1 MSEATD
7 FGTFGRFEETSVSDM
22 PRDMK
27 EAYDFTM
34 KLRGL
39 VPGPHRIWLANPE
52 LSKTVVPI
60 GAYYQTRSTLTK
72 PEIEIATNLVNGHW
86 SAAYSNYEHE
96 IIGEKAG
103 GLPPE
108 KVEAM
113 IAGRQTSFDDPRR
126 PKSRDFGSEVSTM
139 KVLVSS
145 KSPAISIPVK
155 SPAISFPVGYH
166 DLHPNISI
174 NFQLNR
180 FYGWVGDDSML
191 MEMREAVAGV
201 NDYPMFTK
209 IILELAERA
218 LARHEV
224 LKGAYYLR
232 LAEFFLL
239 TSDPRKL
246 PTRQRFVDLLL
257 DHLRIAPSA
266 YSRIPFESGWLPAY
280 RLMPIKPK
288 GTLVVFG
295 GFDSY
300 IEEWLPAALV
310 FRDAGY
316 DTILFEG
323 PGQGAALELA
333 HLTMSHEWEKPVK
346 AVLDYFHLDAV
357 TLMGF
362 SLGGGLVIRA
372 AAFDPRVRWVIAYDI
387 MTSGLECALR
397 PLPPPAQKELLGWI
411 NTRNDAE
418 VDKFFADAMA
428 KSLLLDWML
437 KLGMHNTGQRTPY
450 AMMKHYQKFETA
462 SISCRVTQDVL
473 LMAGAEDH
481 YVPVHQLPD
490 QIATLTH
497 VRSLT
502 ARLFTRAEQAQNHC
516 QVGNMGLAF
525 RVMIDWMESLESIER
540 LNQG

>member
-1 MSEATD
+1 MTTAT
-7 FGTFGRFEETSVSDM
+7 EI
-22 PRDMK
+22 K
-27 EAYDFTM
+27 
-34 KLRGL
+34 
-39 VPGPHRIWLANPE
+39 ANPNPAVIDKTTARE
-52 LSKTVVPI
+52 LTP
-60 GAYYQTRSTLTK
+60 
-72 PEIEIATNLVNGHW
+72 
-86 SAAYSNYEHE
+86 SA
-96 IIGEKAG
+96 
-103 GLPPE
+103 
-108 KVEAM
+108 
-113 IAGRQTSFDDPRR
+113 
-126 PKSRDFGSEVSTM
+126 
-139 KVLVSS
+139 
-145 KSPAISIPVK
+145 SPS
-155 SPAISFPVGYH
+155 ISFPIGYYQ
-166 DLHPNISI
+166 LHPDISI

-180 FYGWVGDDSML
+180 FYGWAGDDSML
-191 MEMREAVAGV
+191 TEMRDGVAGV

-209 IILELAERA
+209 VILDLGEKA

-239 TSDPRKL
+239 TNDPRKL

-257 DHLRIAPSA
+257 EHLQIAPSA
-266 YSRIPFESGWLPAY
+266 YSRIPFVNGWLPAY
-280 RLMPIKPK
+280 RLTPMKPK

-333 HLTMSHEWEKPVK
+333 DLPMSHEWEQPVK
-346 AVLDYFHLDAV
+346 AVLDFFRLDAV

-372 AAFDPRVRWVIAYDI
+372 AAFEPRVRRVIAYDVCPN
-387 MTSGLECALR
+387 MLECMLR
-397 PLPPPAQKELLGWI
+397 SVPLPGRENLLESFDSGNEDAV
-411 NTRNDAE
+411 NTL
-418 VDKFFADAMA
+418 VADAIA
-428 KSLLLDWML
+428 KSLLLDWAIQQGL
-437 KLGMHNTGQRTPY
+437 HNTGLKTPY
-450 AMMKHYQKFETA
+450 EMLKHYQKYETA
-462 SISCRVTQDVL
+462 SIASRLTQDVL

-481 YVPVHQLPD
+481 YIPVHQLPD

-502 ARLFTRAEQAQNHC
+502 ARLFTRAEHAQNHC

-525 RVMIDWMESLESIER
+525 RIMIDWMTGLGPIEE
-540 LNQG
+540 LTDNVPNC

>member
-1 MSEATD
+1 VT
-7 FGTFGRFEETSVSDM
+7 
-22 PRDMK
+22 
-27 EAYDFTM
+27 
-34 KLRGL
+34 L
-39 VPGPHRIWLANPE
+39 VTELKTNP
-52 LSKTVVPI
+52 
-60 GAYYQTRSTLTK
+60 
-72 PEIEIATNLVNGHW
+72 
-86 SAAYSNYEHE
+86 
-96 IIGEKAG
+96 
-103 GLPPE
+103 
-108 KVEAM
+108 
-113 IAGRQTSFDDPRR
+113 
-126 PKSRDFGSEVSTM
+126 
-139 KVLVSS
+139 
-145 KSPAISIPVK
+145 SPAVIDKTGARELTPSAFP
-155 SPAISFPVGYH
+155 SYSFPVGYH
-166 DLHPNISI
+166 DLHPDISI

-191 MEMREAVAGV
+191 TEMRDALAGV
-201 NDYPMFTK
+201 NDYPAFTK
-209 IILELAERA
+209 IILDLGEKA
-218 LARHEV
+218 LARNEM

-232 LAEFFLL
+232 LAEFFLHF
-239 TSDPRKL
+239 SDPRKL
-246 PTRQRFVDLLL
+246 PTRQRFVDLIL
-257 DHLRIAPSA
+257 DQFGIPSSA

-280 RLMPIKPK
+280 RLTPAQPK

-333 HLTMSHEWEKPVK
+333 HLTMSPEWEKPVK
-346 AVLDYFHLDAV
+346 AVLDFFRLDAV

-372 AAFDPRVRWVIAYDI
+372 AAFEPRVRRVIAYDI
-387 MTSGLECALR
+387 MTNGLECFLR
-397 PLPPPAQKELLGWI
+397 PLPPPAQKELLDWI
-411 NTRNDAE
+411 DTGNEEA

-428 KSLLLDWML
+428 KSLLLDWMV
-437 KLGMHNTGQRTPY
+437 KLAIHNTGVKTTY
-450 AMMKHYQKFETA
+450 EMLKHYQKYEFA
-462 SISCRVTQDVL
+462 SISSQLTQDVL

-502 ARLFTRAEQAQNHC
+502 ARLFTRAEHAQNHV

-525 RVMIDWMESLESIER
+525 RTMIDWMTGLGPIEER
-540 LNQG
+540 K